1 MRRVIS
7 FRFSM
12 ILLAAGLACAIGILA
27 LFAMSFQSGAGIVDA
42 VVNDDRELVAQL
54 LEQGHKIDAFGKDSW
69 TPLTMA
75 VEKDNAGMVRYLLE
89 MGADPNRIVPGGT
102 AMDMAVRRQ
111 RNEIALILAEF
122 GGECSETCN

>member
-1 MRRVIS
+1 MC
-7 FRFSM
+7 
-12 ILLAAGLACAIGILA
+12 GIGIMVF
-27 LFAMSFQSGAGIVDA
+27 FAMSFQSGAAIVDA
-42 VVNDDRELVAQL
+42 VAKDDPQSVAQL

-69 TPLTMA
+69 TPLTLA

-111 RNEIALILAEF
+111 RNEITLILAEF
-122 GGECSETCN
+122 GGKCSETCN